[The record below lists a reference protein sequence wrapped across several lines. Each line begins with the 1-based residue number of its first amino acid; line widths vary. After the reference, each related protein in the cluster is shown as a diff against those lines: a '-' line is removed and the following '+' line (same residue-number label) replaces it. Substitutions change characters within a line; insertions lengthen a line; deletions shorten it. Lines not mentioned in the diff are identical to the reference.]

1 MRLTRG
7 RQSEFETF
15 AAAQGAGLVKLA
27 FIVCGDR
34 ERAQDAAPDERRAA
48 G

>member
-7 RQSEFETF
+7 RQSEFESF

-27 FIVCGDR
+27 FIVCGDGS
-34 ERAQDAAPDERRAA
+34 APRMPRRRR
-48 G
+48 